1 MRVFAFFVSFFDLKS
16 IDSIREENYFYQK
29 LKKIDRKSNTLFQN
43 YPIKNFYSNKAII
56 DKESKAQ

>member
-16 IDSIREENYFYQK
+16 IDSIREKNYFYQK
-29 LKKIDRKSNTLFQN
+29 LKQIDRKSNTLFQN